1 MAKENAQREKKLWET
16 GKSRVKTRKK
26 EVTGAAEEGRSEAFW
41 EHHTYET
48 LYSKTI
54 VLSVE

>member
-16 GKSRVKTRKK
+16 GKSRVKIRKK
-26 EVTGAAEEGRSEAFW
+26 AVTGAAEEWRSEAFW
-41 EHHTYET
+41 KHRTYET
-48 LYSKTI
+48 LYSKTT